1 MRISLKILKKDLK
14 KDYDET
20 SEALEWHIETLV
32 NFGGD
37 STHKIY
43 KAMIE
48 VINDILNDVPSTDKD
63 GMIEYLQEMI

>member
-1 MRISLKILKKDLK
+1 MIK
-14 KDYDET
+14 EVF
-20 SEALEWHIETLV
+20 LEWHIETLV

-48 VINDILNDVPSTDKD
+48 VINNILNDAPSTDKD